1 VAEIP
6 ARSTRQHCAEN
17 RGDLRER
24 SLIRVIVDAII
35 KIERGL
41 GVMVTAEGAES
52 AAEVAT
58 LRDLGCPCG
67 QGYFFS
73 EPLPEEEFLK
83 LVGRGGPIGIG
94 N

>member
-1 VAEIP
+1 M
-6 ARSTRQHCAEN
+6 
-17 RGDLRER
+17 
-24 SLIRVIVDAII
+24 VI
-35 KIERGL
+35 
-41 GVMVTAEGAES
+41 AEGVES
-52 AAEVAT
+52 AAEVSI

-73 EPLPEEEFLK
+73 EPLPEVEFLK